1 MTQSPGAAPQY
12 AFRASL
18 IGSAHAFSLTGDGLS
33 WQIGSRSGVWRYGDI
48 ADIRLSYRP
57 ISMQSR
63 RFRADLRHRDGS
75 RIVVLSTTWQTAAL
89 MAPQD
94 TGYRTFIVDL
104 HRRLAERGAPTVLI
118 GGLRPILYWAGAALI
133 ALVAAALVGLLGRAL
148 IIGEWAGALFVVG
161 FAALF
166 GWQIGNFMWRNRP
179 RVYTFDAV
187 PEDLLP

>member
-1 MTQSPGAAPQY
+1 VTQPPGEAPQY

-18 IGSAHAFSLTGDGLS
+18 IGSAHAFSLTDDGLS
-33 WQIGSRSGVWRYGDI
+33 WQIGSRSGVWRYSDI

-63 RFRADLRHRDGS
+63 RFRADLRHRNGS
-75 RIVVLSTTWQTAAL
+75 RLSVLSTTWQTATL

-104 HRRLAERGAPTVLI
+104 HRRLAQHGARTSLA
-118 GGLRPILYWAGAALI
+118 GGLKPMLYWPGAGLI
-133 ALVAAALVGLLGRAL
+133 ALVAAAMAGLLVRAL
-148 IIGEWAGALFVVG
+148 VVGEWAGALFVVG

-179 RVYTFDAV
+179 RAYTFDAV
-187 PEDLLP
+187 PGDLLP